1 MHTMNDTE
9 NPKKFPFSESEL
21 LENIDEYRAH
31 ADEIAVL
38 TQAEYHHSYC
48 KRSTPFFQK

>member
-1 MHTMNDTE
+1 MNDTE
-9 NPKKFPFSESEL
+9 NPKKFPLSESEL
-21 LENIDEYRAH
+21 LEHMNEYTAH

-38 TQAEYHHSYC
+38 TEAEYHHSYF

>member
-1 MHTMNDTE
+1 MNDTE

-21 LENIDEYRAH
+21 LEHMNEYTAH

-38 TQAEYHHSYC
+38 TETEFDYSYF
-48 KRSTPFFQK
+48 KHSTPFFQK